1 MPRSEY
7 KNKFFKNYS
16 LIPTRLLMA
25 SIVLSFAQYLH
36 SLIQAL
42 QYNDY
47 VNFTIVSVMS
57 IGVTILSYLANEVIF
72 ANTIMK
78 LTLIKNIKKKLIS
91 IGKLIKILSGCFI
104 TFLSVYFLTFA
115 YEKNFETFVYFK
127 TAGIIYYIG
136 VMLFLFLLFL
146 LYFLKYI
153 ILKKLKG
160 NT

>member
-16 LIPTRLLMA
+16 LVPTGLLIA

-36 SLIQAL
+36 SLTQAL
-42 QYNDY
+42 QHNDY

-72 ANTIMK
+72 ANTTMK
-78 LTLIKNIKKKLIS
+78 LMNIKELIL

>member
-1 MPRSEY
+1 
-7 KNKFFKNYS
+7 
-16 LIPTRLLMA
+16 
-25 SIVLSFAQYLH
+25 
-36 SLIQAL
+36 
-42 QYNDY
+42 
-47 VNFTIVSVMS
+47 MS

-72 ANTIMK
+72 ANTTMK
-78 LTLIKNIKKKLIS
+78 LKNIKELIL

-136 VMLFLFLLFL
+136 VMLFLFLFFL
-146 LYFLKYI
+146 LYLLKGI
-153 ILKKLKG
+153 NLKKLKG

>member
-16 LIPTRLLMA
+16 LVPTGLLIA

-42 QYNDY
+42 QHNDY

-72 ANTIMK
+72 ANTTMK
-78 LTLIKNIKKKLIS
+78 LMNIKELIL

-136 VMLFLFLLFL
+136 VMLFLFLFFL

>member
-1 MPRSEY
+1 MPQSKY

-16 LIPTRLLMA
+16 LVPTGLLIA

-42 QYNDY
+42 QHNDY

-72 ANTIMK
+72 ANTTIK
-78 LTLIKNIKKKLIS
+78 LKNIKELIL

-136 VMLFLFLLFL
+136 VMLFLFLFFL
-146 LYFLKYI
+146 LYLLKGI
-153 ILKKLKG
+153 NLKKLKG

>member
-1 MPRSEY
+1 M
-7 KNKFFKNYS
+7 
-16 LIPTRLLMA
+16 IA

-42 QYNDY
+42 QHNDY

-72 ANTIMK
+72 ANTTMK
-78 LTLIKNIKKKLIS
+78 LKNIKELIL

-136 VMLFLFLLFL
+136 VMLFLFLFFL
-146 LYFLKYI
+146 LYLLKGI
-153 ILKKLKG
+153 NLKKLKG

>member
-16 LIPTRLLMA
+16 LVPTGLLIA

-36 SLIQAL
+36 SLTQAL

-72 ANTIMK
+72 ANTTMK
-78 LTLIKNIKKKLIS
+78 LMNIKELIL

-136 VMLFLFLLFL
+136 VMLFLFLFFL
-146 LYFLKYI
+146 LYL
-153 ILKKLKG
+153 LKG
-160 NT
+160 INIYKFKKT